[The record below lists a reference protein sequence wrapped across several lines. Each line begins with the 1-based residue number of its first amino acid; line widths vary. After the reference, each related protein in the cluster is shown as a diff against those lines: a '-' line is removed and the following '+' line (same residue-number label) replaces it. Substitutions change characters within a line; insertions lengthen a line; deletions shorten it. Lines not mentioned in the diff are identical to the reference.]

1 VSAMPENG
9 PRGRRPTRLVSAR
22 EVTLV
27 VFIMG
32 FLVSVGV
39 GVILS
44 SAEAATSALVVTV
57 VVCAAVFAVVS
68 LTRARKAS

>member
-32 FLVSVGV
+32 LLVSVGV